1 MTVSEYEVGIL
12 RTALR
17 ANMLRYIDISPDEI
31 NKLLDDIHE
40 EAVRRHQHDSR
51 QDNIICT

>member
-17 ANMLRYIDISPDEI
+17 VNMLRYVDISPDEL
-31 NKLLDDIHE
+31 NKLLDDIHA
-40 EAVRRHQHDSR
+40 EAVRRHENDSR
-51 QDNIICT
+51 QDNDILD

>member
-17 ANMLRYIDISPDEI
+17 VNMLRYIDISPDEI